1 MPILLSDYLEIGDDQ
16 FQSTGVFNPVL
27 DLDTRLFID
36 PHLLQFATEVEL
48 KDSYEKLKAHFT
60 AICNLLSTSEAED
73 DIFWKSADKKM
84 SWREVKGLCIGYSK
98 KGINGSGIG
107 PELRLRLLRTA
118 KQIISK
124 GRNNP
129 ALFELVG
136 LLEDDFG
143 PDRISDMTANIIQSD
158 LKQYTKRVI
167 DSISKEVKIEF
178 DQKSQVYINPIN
190 QSPLILVPLCIL
202 RDLPV
207 ALDWESREII
217 AAQNEELRARINSI
231 IGKTWKQATQT
242 FPKKDLKNTLL
253 QFPELY
259 DELLSLYL
267 SKGNLQYDFLADRAG
282 EVQWIKNGLS
292 IAKENPIKLLLSEH
306 PTLDEVEDVVL
317 KICNHF
323 KTLVEH
329 NGLNRLLHKE
339 DGTAK
344 KEESAQLLFYGI
356 ADTYCKSN
364 SLMIARESNG
374 GRGPVDFKFGTD
386 GKNSI
391 LVEIKKS
398 TNTKIKSGL
407 EKQLPE
413 YMASENAK
421 RAIYLIIDVAN
432 KPLSTDAYNELS
444 ILIKGRAIK
453 IFTVDG
459 LLKESASKL

>member
-1 MPILLSDYLEIGDDQ
+1 MPILLSDYLEISDDQ
-16 FQSTGVFNPVL
+16 FQAIGVFNPVL

-36 PHLLQFATEVEL
+36 PHLLQYATEGEL
-48 KDSYEKLKAHFT
+48 KDSYQKLKAHFT
-60 AICNLLSTSEAED
+60 DICTLLNTSEAEN
-73 DIFWKSADKKM
+73 DIFWKSADNKM

-129 ALFELVG
+129 SLFELVG

-158 LKQYTKRVI
+158 LKQYTKRII
-167 DSISKEVKIEF
+167 DSFSQDIKIEF
-178 DQKSQVYINPIN
+178 DQKSQVFINPIN
-190 QSPLILVPLCIL
+190 RSPLLLVPLCIL

-217 AAQNEELRARINSI
+217 AAQNDELRARVNSL
-231 IGKTWKQATQT
+231 IGNTWKQATQT
-242 FPKKDLKNTLL
+242 IPKEELKRTLL

-259 DELLSLYL
+259 DELLILYQG
-267 SKGNLQYDFLADRAG
+267 KGNLQYDFKADRAG
-282 EVQWIKNGLS
+282 EVQWIKKGLS
-292 IAKENPIKLLLSEH
+292 IVKENPIELLLSEH
-306 PTLDEVEDVVL
+306 PTLDEVEAVVL
-317 KICNHF
+317 KICNQF

-329 NGLNRLLHKE
+329 NGLNKLLHRE

-344 KEESAQLLFYGI
+344 KEEAAQLLFYGV
-356 ADTYCKSN
+356 ADSYCKSN
-364 SLMIARESNG
+364 RLLIARESNG

-386 GKNSI
+386 GMNSI

-398 TNTKIKSGL
+398 TNSKIKSGL

-421 RAIYLIIDVAN
+421 RAIYLIIDVA
-432 KPLSTDAYNELS
+432 KRPLSSEVYNELS